1 MRIRALIISLIAAL
15 TIGTMA
21 TTNTLLPAVEYA
33 GDLGEEKLTEM
44 KRFARAKMSGP
55 DGRFL
60 ENNYTKGDCYPQ
72 NMEFTYADTPTA
84 HTVQIRTE
92 GDSILVTDD
101 RGRTH
106 VLAGI
111 NPIPKREEYAQRAAE
126 LLIRGDHPVTIYL
139 LEEKERHGY
148 TTAVLG
154 LGENQDS
161 LNAKLVMERVARHTR
176 DEGRDYCL
184 THFDSQRRNGP
195 WLDDPW
201 QMEDI
206 SEYGRYLGQY
216 PAHYPNAGE

>member
-21 TTNTLLPAVEYA
+21 ATSTLLPAVEYA
-33 GDLGEEKLTEM
+33 GDLGEEKLNELQ
-44 KRFARAKMSGP
+44 RFASAKMSGP
-55 DGRFL
+55 DRRFL
-60 ENNYTKGDCYPQ
+60 ENNYIKGDCYPQ
-72 NMEFTYADTPTA
+72 NMEFTYAENPTA
-84 HTVQIRTE
+84 HTVEVHTE

-101 RGRTH
+101 QGRTH

-111 NPIPKREEYAQRAAE
+111 SPIPKREEYAQRAAE

-161 LNAKLVMERVARHTR
+161 LNAKLVMERVAWHPGS
-176 DEGRDYCL
+176 EGDDYCL
-184 THFDSQRRNGP
+184 TYFDSLRRTSQ
-195 WLDDPW
+195 WVHDPW
-201 QMEDI
+201 EIEDI
-206 SEYGRYLGQY
+206 SEYGSYLGQY
-216 PAHYPNAGE
+216 PELYPNVGE

>member
-1 MRIRALIISLIAAL
+1 MRIDALIMGFIAAL

-21 TTNTLLPAVEYA
+21 ATTTLLPAVEYA
-33 GDLGEEKLTEM
+33 GDLGEEKLNELQ
-44 KRFARAKMSGP
+44 RFASAQVNGP
-55 DGRFL
+55 NGRFL
-60 ENNYTKGDCYPQ
+60 DNNYIKGDCYPQ
-72 NMEFTYADTPTA
+72 NMEFTYAENPTA

-92 GDSILVTDD
+92 RDSILVTDD

-111 NPIPKREEYAQRAAE
+111 GPIHKREEYAQRAAE

-139 LEEKERHGY
+139 LEERERHGY

-161 LNAKLVMERVARHTR
+161 LNAKLVMERVAWHPGS
-176 DEGRDYCL
+176 EGDDYCL
-184 THFDSQRRNGP
+184 TYFDSLRRTSQ
-195 WLDDPW
+195 WVHDPW

-206 SEYGRYLGQY
+206 SEYGRNLGQY
-216 PAHYPNAGE
+216 PNHYPNVGE

>member
-1 MRIRALIISLIAAL
+1 MRIGALIISLIAAL

-55 DGRFL
+55 DGRLL

-84 HTVQIRTE
+84 HAVQVRTE
-92 GDSILVTDD
+92 RGSILVTDD

-111 NPIPKREEYAQRAAE
+111 GTIPKREEYVQRAAE

-139 LEEKERHGY
+139 LEEEKRHGY

-184 THFDSQRRNGP
+184 TYFDNMRFNQ
-195 WLDDPW
+195 WVDDPW
-201 QMEDI
+201 QIEDI
-206 SEYGRYLGQY
+206 SEYGRNLGQY
-216 PAHYPNAGE
+216 PAHYPNVGE

>member
-1 MRIRALIISLIAAL
+1 MGIRALIISLIAAL

-21 TTNTLLPAVEYA
+21 TTNTLLPTLEYA

-44 KRFARAKMSGP
+44 KRFAYAKMSGP

-60 ENNYTKGDCYPQ
+60 YNNYTKGDCYPQ

-84 HTVQIRTE
+84 HAVQVRTE

-111 NPIPKREEYAQRAAE
+111 GTIPKREEYVQRAAE

-139 LEEKERHGY
+139 LEEKKRHGH

-176 DEGRDYCL
+176 DGGRDYCL
-184 THFDSQRRNGP
+184 TYFDNMRFNQ
-195 WLDDPW
+195 WLSDPW
-201 QMEDI
+201 EIEDI
-206 SEYGRYLGQY
+206 SEYGRNLGQY
-216 PAHYPNAGE
+216 PKHYPNVGE